1 MDTENAQAQDISH
14 RLSRREFLKLTG
26 TALTSVALVGCWR
39 NVSEEEKQV
48 GQVSNSWV
56 TSSPAEEGLDADKI
70 AEMLEK
76 VRKGDYGSVHSIL
89 IVKGGKLAVEAYF
102 SGYEY
107 ALEASEDR
115 GPIVEFGPD
124 TLHDQASV
132 SKSIIS
138 ALIGI
143 AIDQGF
149 IPGVSEK
156 LSAFFPEY
164 SHLMDDRKAEIT
176 LEHLLTMSSGLEWKQ
191 SGLGS
196 DTARLFSVS
205 NPIEYILKKP
215 VESMPGTQFSYQ
227 QANPILLGEI
237 IKKATELRVDNFA
250 EKHLFAPLGVT
261 QCEWRSLSRDVIYT
275 AGDARLRPRDMAKF
289 GYLFLQNGDW
299 HGKRV
304 ISEEWVQ
311 ESTIHRQ
318 MGGNDLMYGYL
329 WWISPFS
336 ESGFLAMGRGGQGI
350 FVFPGVD
357 LVAVFTGGS
366 YARIEL
372 ESENETYAPISL
384 TQDYILPSIVDR

>member
-1 MDTENAQAQDISH
+1 MVPENAQAQDTRH
-14 RLSRREFLKLTG
+14 RLSRREFLKLIG
-26 TALTSVALVGCWR
+26 SALTSVAMTGCWR
-39 NVSEEEKQV
+39 NVSEEEQ
-48 GQVSNSWV
+48 QVSQVSDGWV
-56 TSSPAEEGLDADKI
+56 TSSRVAEGLDADKI

-76 VRKGDYGSVHSIL
+76 VRNSDYGSVHSIL
-89 IVKGGKLAVEAYF
+89 IVKRGKLAVEEYF

-107 ALEASEDR
+107 ALEAADDR

-149 IPGVSEK
+149 ISGVSEK
-156 LSAFFPEY
+156 LFAFFPEY
-164 SHLMDDRKAEIT
+164 SYLMDDIKAEIT

-191 SGLGS
+191 SGSDS
-196 DTARLFSVS
+196 DTARLFYVD

-237 IKKATELRVDNFA
+237 IKKVTELRVDNFA
-250 EKHLFAPLGVT
+250 ERHLFAPLGVT

-289 GYLFLQNGDW
+289 GYLFLQNGNW
-299 HGKRV
+299 YGKRV

-311 ESTIHRQ
+311 ESTIHRR
-318 MGGNDLMYGYL
+318 MGGNGLMYGYL

-336 ESGFLAMGRGGQGI
+336 ESGFLAMGRGGQGV
-350 FVFPGVD
+350 FVFPDVD

-366 YARIEL
+366 YARIE
-372 ESENETYAPISL
+372 SANETYAPISL